1 MIFVCTLALIQKYK
15 EGQNAFCGHPSIRTP
30 VHSSTQRASMK
41 AGERQGVVEELKEF
55 LPPPVFPSLGKGGAC
70 RAMASRPSMSTKR
83 SAASPAARINSVQR
97 PGSGVGTSP
106 R

>member
-70 RAMASRPSMSTKR
+70 RRWGGNNVVPRSRMLDVRGAKR
-83 SAASPAARINSVQR
+83 E
-97 PGSGVGTSP
+97 GTLRVP
-106 R
+106 FRGCQ